1 MQQPHNILVV
11 DDEENVLNAIKR
23 IFKPYTLITCF
34 TTTDPFEALKIVD
47 KEKIDLIITDQRM
60 PGMTGIELLKKITAK
75 YPEVIKIILS
85 AYSDLNVILE
95 AINEVGVYKFIL
107 KPWNNED
114 FLLTVIR
121 ALEWKELIGENR
133 SLQEEIKKRDAILAY
148 WEQRYPGITKVKT
161 DENGEV
167 YIELDEDLGELLK

>member
-60 PGMTGIELLKKITAK
+60 PGMTGIELLKKITSK